1 MIMKA
6 LLNGSDSIQLHAN
19 DTINVEYFPGG
30 MGDMSYLVISRPS
43 CGWRVQLDDIRP
55 NHLSRYTTS
64 LKGDFSFF
72 YWEPQ
77 DMLCLAGY
85 KRFYAVNGIS
95 GQIIASKKL
104 EFTDKESLDLLALLV
119 SASSEKFIVVSTK
132 LAFLIEQNKEGIREI
147 IIPGLAESVV
157 AEQNRF
163 KITYIDT
170 AKLDLSKNVL
180 VVD

>member
-1 MIMKA
+1 
-6 LLNGSDSIQLHAN
+6 
-19 DTINVEYFPGG
+19 
-30 MGDMSYLVISRPS
+30 
-43 CGWRVQLDDIRP
+43 
-55 NHLSRYTTS
+55 
-64 LKGDFSFF
+64 
-72 YWEPQ
+72 
-77 DMLCLAGY
+77 MLCLAGY